1 MRLLLAIAAFC
12 ALAVGAQAQTWPDKP
27 VRIVHGFAAGGGA
40 DLLIR
45 AIQPKATELLGQQI
59 IIDYRTGA
67 GGNIA
72 METVARSAPDGY
84 TLLLG
89 TPGLAINPALYKNL
103 SFDPLKDFAP
113 IALVG
118 VVQNVLIVNPA
129 VPAKT
134 VAELV
139 ALMKARP
146 GKMNIASSG
155 YGTSLHFA
163 GELFKLSTG
172 TDAQH
177 IAYKGSNQAIT
188 DVMSG
193 QVEMMFNVLPSTLP
207 FIRDGR
213 VRALAVTGATRH
225 PSLPDV
231 PTMVE
236 AGVPGYTAT
245 TWNGILAPAGTP
257 KAVIDRLNDVFVR
270 AVRSPE
276 VKAAFEKIGQDVLT
290 STPDEFSTLLRT
302 ETAKWTQVIET
313 AHIQVP

>member
-1 MRLLLAIAAFC
+1 MRLLLAIAALFV
-12 ALAVGAQAQTWPDKP
+12 LTGGGAEAQTWPKP
-27 VRIVHGFAAGGGA
+27 VKIVHGFAAGGGA

-59 IIDYRTGA
+59 IVDYRTGA

-89 TPGLAINPALYKNL
+89 TPGLAINPALYKTL

-118 VVQNVLIVNPA
+118 VVQNVLIVNPS
-129 VPAKT
+129 VPAKD
-134 VAELV
+134 VKELV
-139 ALMKARP
+139 ELMKAKP
-146 GKMNIASSG
+146 GKLNIASSG
-155 YGTSLHFA
+155 YGTSLHLA
-163 GELFKLSTG
+163 GELFKLSTR
-172 TDAQH
+172 TEAQH
-177 IAYKGSNQAIT
+177 IAYKGSNQALT

-207 FIRDGR
+207 FIQDGR
-213 VRALAVTGATRH
+213 VRALAVTGASRH

-270 AVRSPE
+270 AVQSAE
-276 VKAAFEKIGQDVLT
+276 VKAAFEKIGQDALT
-290 STPDEFSTLLRT
+290 STPDEFSTLLRA

-313 AHIQVP
+313 AHIQAP

>member
-1 MRLLLAIAAFC
+1 MRLLLAFV
-12 ALAVGAQAQTWPDKP
+12 ALLTLASGAEAQTWPDKP
-27 VRIVHGFAAGGGA
+27 VRIIHGFAAGGGA

-59 IIDYRTGA
+59 IIDYKTGA
-67 GGNIA
+67 GGNLA
-72 METVARSAPDGY
+72 METVAHAAPDGY

-89 TPGLAINPALYKNL
+89 TPGLAINPSLYKNL
-103 SFDPLKDFAP
+103 SFDPLKAFAP

-118 VVQNVLIVNPA
+118 VVQNVLIVNPKVQA
-129 VPAKT
+129 T
-134 VAELV
+134 SVAELV

-155 YGTSLHFA
+155 YGTSLHLA

-172 TDAQH
+172 TEAQH

-207 FIRDGR
+207 FIQDGR
-213 VRALAVTGATRH
+213 VRALAVTGATRA

-231 PTMVE
+231 PTMIE
-236 AGVPGYTAT
+236 AGVPNYTAT

-257 KAVIDRLNDVFVR
+257 KAIIDRLNDVFVR
-270 AVRSPE
+270 AVQSPE
-276 VKAAFEKIGQDVLT
+276 VKAEFAKIGQDALT
-290 STPDEFSTLLRT
+290 STPEEFSKLLGD
-302 ETAKWTQVIET
+302 ETAKWTKVIET
-313 AHIQVP
+313 AHIQAP